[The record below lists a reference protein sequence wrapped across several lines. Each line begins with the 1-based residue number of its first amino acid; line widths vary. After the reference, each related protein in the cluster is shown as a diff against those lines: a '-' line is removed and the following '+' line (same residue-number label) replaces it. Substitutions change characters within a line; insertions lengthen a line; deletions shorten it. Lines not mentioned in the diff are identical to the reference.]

1 MAEALTGRRK
11 AAGGIAE
18 SERVYQRPEGAPIE
32 FFQPRPVGDGAG
44 TGAGAPGEADLTERP
59 GAVALYSFY
68 E

>member
-11 AAGGIAE
+11 ATGGIAE

-32 FFQPRPVGDGAG
+32 FFQPRSVGEGAG
-44 TGAGAPGEADLTERP
+44 TGAGVPGEADLTERP
-59 GAVALYSFY
+59 GAVAFHLFY

>member
-11 AAGGIAE
+11 ATGGIAE

-32 FFQPRPVGDGAG
+32 FFQPRPVGDGVG

-59 GAVALYSFY
+59 GAVAFHLFY
-68 E
+68 G